1 MDTENSGNA
10 FAYERLLE
18 DAASEP
24 AAGAVPATPPPPAEP
39 PAANAPPPE
48 ASVAAE
54 KPAPWKRLA
63 SVDAYRGFV
72 MLLMMAEVL
81 HFRRVSEAIGL
92 TQSEMDLEEGAVR
105 VTGKR
110 GKTRWVPLP
119 PASTR
124 WLT

>member
-39 PAANAPPPE
+39 HAANAPPPE

-72 MLLMMAEVL
+72 MLLMIA
-81 HFRRVSEAIGL
+81 
-92 TQSEMDLEEGAVR
+92 
-105 VTGKR
+105 
-110 GKTRWVPLP
+110 
-119 PASTR
+119 
-124 WLT
+124 